1 MNLYKFQN
9 VIFKGILN
17 ILEKNVKIKA
27 ILISI
32 TLCSSIIYISSII
45 HIFNIYNNKTN
56 DFQNIYEKLH
66 ISQINNINE
75 KLNNTQ
81 INNINEKLDKILELL
96 QKKYETEVKEDTD
109 NIQITP
115 ETELKEDTDNI
126 QITPETEVKEDT
138 DNIQNIFFD
147 DVELLNECYDTNTR
161 NNIKKERRINRLF
174 SWF

>member
-17 ILEKNVKIKA
+17 ILEKNAKIKA

-45 HIFNIYNNKTN
+45 NIFNIYNNKTN

-96 QKKYETEVKEDTD
+96 QKKCETEIKEDTN

-115 ETELKEDTDNI
+115 ETEIKEDTDNI

-138 DNIQNIFFD
+138 DNIPNIFFD
-147 DVELLNECYDTNTR
+147 DVELINECYDTNTR
-161 NNIKKERRINRLF
+161 NNIKKERRVNRLF